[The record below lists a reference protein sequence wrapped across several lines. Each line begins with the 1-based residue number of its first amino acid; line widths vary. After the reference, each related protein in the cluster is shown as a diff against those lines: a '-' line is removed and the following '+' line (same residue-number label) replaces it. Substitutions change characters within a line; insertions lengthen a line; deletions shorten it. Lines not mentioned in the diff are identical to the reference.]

1 MVTCPNF
8 GCNSMHGCPQTFLT
22 KSTLKST
29 ILGTMN
35 VTSISK
41 FRKDAK
47 AYFDQVIDDKD
58 VLLITR
64 NDGQTVVVMTLDQY
78 NSKAETDYLN
88 STIANRKHLQKSIAD
103 ARAGKVEKHDLI
115 EI

>member
-1 MVTCPNF
+1 
-8 GCNSMHGCPQTFLT
+8 
-22 KSTLKST
+22 
-29 ILGTMN
+29 MN

-47 AYFDQVIDDKD
+47 AYFDQVIDDRD

-88 STIANRKHLQKSIAD
+88 SSTANRKQLESSMKSL
-103 ARAGKVEKHDLI
+103 RAGRLEKHALI
-115 EI
+115 ED

>member
-1 MVTCPNF
+1 
-8 GCNSMHGCPQTFLT
+8 
-22 KSTLKST
+22 
-29 ILGTMN
+29 MN

-47 AYFDQVIDDKD
+47 SYFDQVIDDKD

-78 NSKAETDYLN
+78 NSKVETDYLN
-88 STIANRKHLQKSIAD
+88 SNPANRKHLEKSIASL
-103 ARAGKVEKHDLI
+103 RAGKLEKHDLI
-115 EI
+115 EN

>member
-1 MVTCPNF
+1 
-8 GCNSMHGCPQTFLT
+8 
-22 KSTLKST
+22 
-29 ILGTMN
+29 MN

-78 NSKAETDYLN
+78 NSQAETDYLN
-88 STIANRKHLQKSIAD
+88 SSAANRKHLEKSMASL
-103 ARAGKVEKHDLI
+103 RAGKLEEHELTEV
-115 EI
+115 

>member
-1 MVTCPNF
+1 
-8 GCNSMHGCPQTFLT
+8 
-22 KSTLKST
+22 
-29 ILGTMN
+29 MN

-41 FRKDAK
+41 FRKSAK

-78 NSKAETDYLN
+78 NSQVETDYLN
-88 STIANRKHLQKSIAD
+88 SNAANRKHLEISIASL
-103 ARAGKVEKHDLI
+103 RAGKLEKHDLVQD
-115 EI
+115 

>member
-1 MVTCPNF
+1 ML
-8 GCNSMHGCPQTFLT
+8 S
-22 KSTLKST
+22 
-29 ILGTMN
+29 TMN

-47 AYFDQVIDDKD
+47 AYFDQVIDDRD

-78 NSKAETDYLN
+78 NSQMETDYLN
-88 STIANRKHLQKSIAD
+88 SSPANRKHLETSMSSL
-103 ARAGKVEKHDLI
+103 RAGRVEEHKLI
-115 EI
+115 ED

>member
-1 MVTCPNF
+1 
-8 GCNSMHGCPQTFLT
+8 
-22 KSTLKST
+22 
-29 ILGTMN
+29 MN
-35 VTSISK
+35 VTSISN

-78 NSKAETDYLN
+78 NSQVETDYLN
-88 STIANRKHLQKSIAD
+88 SSSANRKHLEASIASL
-103 ARAGKVEKHDLI
+103 RAGKVAEHDLI
-115 EI
+115 ES

>member
-1 MVTCPNF
+1 
-8 GCNSMHGCPQTFLT
+8 
-22 KSTLKST
+22 
-29 ILGTMN
+29 MN

-47 AYFDQVIDDKD
+47 TYFDQVIDDKD

-78 NSKAETDYLN
+78 NSQAETDYLN
-88 STIANRKHLQKSIAD
+88 SSLSNRKHLEASMASLG
-103 ARAGKVEKHDLI
+103 AGQLETHDLV
-115 EI
+115 EN

>member
-1 MVTCPNF
+1 MILT
-8 GCNSMHGCPQTFLT
+8 GC
-22 KSTLKST
+22 TLGDT
-29 ILGTMN
+29 IVSIMN

-47 AYFDQVIDDKD
+47 SYFDQVIDDKD

-78 NSKAETDYLN
+78 NTQVETDYLN
-88 STIANRKHLQKSIAD
+88 SSPANRKHLETSMTALQ
-103 ARAGKVEKHDLI
+103 AGNVKKHDLI
-115 EI
+115 DG

>member
-1 MVTCPNF
+1 
-8 GCNSMHGCPQTFLT
+8 
-22 KSTLKST
+22 
-29 ILGTMN
+29 MN

-47 AYFDQVIDDKD
+47 AYFDQVIDDHD

-78 NSKAETDYLN
+78 NSQTETDYLN
-88 STIANRKHLQKSIAD
+88 STPANRKHLEASIASL
-103 ARAGKVEKHDLI
+103 RAGRIEKHTLVDN
-115 EI
+115 

>member
-1 MVTCPNF
+1 
-8 GCNSMHGCPQTFLT
+8 
-22 KSTLKST
+22 
-29 ILGTMN
+29 MN

-78 NSKAETDYLN
+78 NSQVETDYLN
-88 STIANRKHLQKSIAD
+88 SSPTNRKHLEASMTSL
-103 ARAGKVEKHDLI
+103 RAGKVKEHDLI
-115 EI
+115 EE

>member
-1 MVTCPNF
+1 
-8 GCNSMHGCPQTFLT
+8 
-22 KSTLKST
+22 
-29 ILGTMN
+29 MN

-47 AYFDQVIDDKD
+47 TYFDQVIDDKD

-64 NDGQTVVVMTLDQY
+64 NDGQTVVVMTLDEY

-88 STIANRKHLQKSIAD
+88 STPSNRKHLEKSIAD
-103 ARAGKVEKHDLI
+103 ARAGKVEKHDLV
-115 EI
+115 ET

>member
-1 MVTCPNF
+1 M
-8 GCNSMHGCPQTFLT
+8 
-22 KSTLKST
+22 K
-29 ILGTMN
+29 

-47 AYFDQVIDDKD
+47 AYFDQVIEDKD

-78 NSKAETDYLN
+78 NSQVETDYLN
-88 STIANRKHLQKSIAD
+88 SSPANRQHLEKSIASL
-103 ARAGKVEKHDLI
+103 RAGKAEHHELI
-115 EI
+115 ET